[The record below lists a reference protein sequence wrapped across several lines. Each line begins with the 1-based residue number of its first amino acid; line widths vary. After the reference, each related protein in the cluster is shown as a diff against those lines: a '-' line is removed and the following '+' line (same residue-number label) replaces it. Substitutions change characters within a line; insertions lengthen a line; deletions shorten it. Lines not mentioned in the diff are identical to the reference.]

1 LLRYALSPVLPQV
14 PFRLAAAAGLTG
26 RPPPAPFSAER
37 ALLAAQA
44 TCVDNGAMAPQGSA
58 AVPAQSATAA
68 HGTTAALLAGYLHA
82 VGVRHLFCYPGE
94 SVIDFMEASRRRG
107 IELVPAVREGTAAF
121 MAQAAAMATGLP
133 GVCLSTLGPGST
145 ALLNGVA
152 SATLDRV
159 PVLAVSG
166 QIESSREQFFTHQV
180 VDHGRMFAPAAKL
193 ALRLEPAS
201 ADTVIRKAL
210 RTAVAERPGAVH
222 LTVTADAWLVPPG
235 AASAGPA
242 SAGPASAG
250 PASADAAL
258 SGVSDAIIPPPLTA
272 AAGSVDVHGDG
283 DPLRVLRAARR
294 PVILAGIA
302 ALRCAAGPEL
312 VSLAERAGLPVV
324 VSPMAKGTF
333 PEDHPYFAG
342 VLDMAGH
349 RVVWDLLAGAD
360 LILAAGFD
368 PVELISPWSVT
379 TPVLHLDTTPNTDQ
393 VYASAHELVGHVG
406 AILRWITA
414 QWSGQPRWAEAEV
427 ASHRARLRAAWQAG
441 RAEGKLNP
449 SDVVEIARQAT
460 PPDTIVTTDVGSH
473 KIMAGQAWQA
483 REPRSVLMTNGLSA
497 MGFGVPAAIAAKL
510 TRPDRPVLALVGDG
524 GFAMTATEMRIAA
537 TLDLPVTVVVFTDNS
552 LNRIELRQ
560 QLMGYPPT
568 ATRMGG
574 TDLAALAEAMGCDGI
589 RVDTPAALEKALAD
603 FGPRSQPSAGS
614 RPLVIEARIAP
625 AQYEAQF

>member
-1 LLRYALSPVLPQV
+1 M
-14 PFRLAAAAGLTG
+14 
-26 RPPPAPFSAER
+26 
-37 ALLAAQA
+37 AQES
-44 TCVDNGAMAPQGSA
+44 VS
-58 AVPAQSATAA
+58 VPAQGPTAP
-68 HGTTAALLAGYLHA
+68 GSTAALLAGYLHA
-82 VGVRHLFCYPGE
+82 VGVRHVFGYPGE
-94 SVIDFMEASRRRG
+94 SVIDFMEAARHQG
-107 IELVPAVREGTAAF
+107 IELVSAVREGTAAF
-121 MAQAAAMATGLP
+121 MAEAAAMATGQP

-145 ALLNGVA
+145 AVLNGVA

-180 VDHGRMFAPAAKL
+180 VDHGRMFAPATKL

-210 RTAVAERPGAVH
+210 RTVVAERPGAVH
-222 LTVTADAWLVPPG
+222 LTVTADAWLLP
-235 AASAGPA
+235 AGPA
-242 SAGPASAG
+242 SAGAASAG
-250 PASADAAL
+250 ATSA
-258 SGVSDAIIPPPLTA
+258 GVGSVVIPPPLTA
-272 AAGSVDVHGDG
+272 EAGSVDVYGDG
-283 DPLRVLRAARR
+283 DPLQVLRAARR

-312 VSLAERAGLPVV
+312 AGLAERAGIPVV

-360 LILAAGFD
+360 LILTAGFD
-368 PVELISPWSVT
+368 PVELISPWSVS
-379 TPVLHLDTTPNTDQ
+379 TPVVHLDTTPNTDQ

-406 AILRWITA
+406 ALLRWVTA
-414 QWSGQPRWAEAEV
+414 QWSGQPRWTEAEV
-427 ASHRARLRAAWQAG
+427 AAHRARLRAAWLAG
-441 RAEGKLNP
+441 RTEGRLNP
-449 SDVVEIARQAT
+449 SDVVQIARHGA

-473 KIMAGQAWQA
+473 KLMAGQVWQA

-510 TRPDRPVLALVGDG
+510 TRPDRPVMALVGDG

-537 TLDLPVTVVVFTDNS
+537 ALDLPITVVVFTDNS

-574 TDLAALAEAMGCDGI
+574 SDLAALAEAMGCDGV
-589 RVDTPAALEKALAD
+589 RVDTASGLEKALAD
-603 FGPRSQPSAGS
+603 FGPRSQASSGS
-614 RPLVIEARIAP
+614 RPLVIEARIDP
-625 AQYEAQF
+625 AQYEVQF

>member
-1 LLRYALSPVLPQV
+1 
-14 PFRLAAAAGLTG
+14 
-26 RPPPAPFSAER
+26 
-37 ALLAAQA
+37 
-44 TCVDNGAMAPQGSA
+44 MAPQGSA
-58 AVPAQSATAA
+58 AVPAQDAPAQDAPAQDAPAQDAPAA
-68 HGTTAALLAGYLHA
+68 RGTTAALLAGYLHA
-82 VGVRHLFCYPGE
+82 AGVRHIFGYPGE
-94 SVIDFMEASRRRG
+94 SVIDFMEASRHQG
-107 IELVPAVREGTAAF
+107 IELVSAVREGTAAF

-193 ALRLEPAS
+193 ALRLEPLS
-201 ADTVIRKAL
+201 ADPVIRKAL

-222 LTVTADAWLVPPG
+222 LTVTADTWLVPPG
-235 AASAGPA
+235 AAPA
-242 SAGPASAG
+242 SAASAG
-250 PASADAAL
+250 D
-258 SGVSDAIIPPPLTA
+258 GTGDAIIAPPLTA
-272 AAGSVDVHGDG
+272 AAGSVDVYGDG

-312 VSLAERAGLPVV
+312 VSLAERAGVPVV

-368 PVELISPWSVT
+368 PVELISPWAVS

-393 VYASAHELVGHVG
+393 VYASTHELVGHVG
-406 AILRWITA
+406 AILRWLTT

-427 ASHRARLRAAWQAG
+427 AVHRARLSAAWHAG
-441 RAEGKLNP
+441 RADGKLNP
-449 SDVVEIARQAT
+449 SDVVEIARQAA

-473 KIMAGQAWQA
+473 KIMAGQVWRA

-524 GFAMTATEMRIAA
+524 GFAMTATELRIAA
-537 TLDLPVTVVVFTDNS
+537 ALGLPITVVVFTDNS

-560 QLMGYPPT
+560 QAVGYPPT
-568 ATRMGG
+568 ATRLGG

-614 RPLVIEARIAP
+614 RPLVIEARIDP

>member
-1 LLRYALSPVLPQV
+1 
-14 PFRLAAAAGLTG
+14 
-26 RPPPAPFSAER
+26 
-37 ALLAAQA
+37 
-44 TCVDNGAMAPQGSA
+44 M
-58 AVPAQSATAA
+58 
-68 HGTTAALLAGYLHA
+68 LAGYVHA
-82 VGVRHLFCYPGE
+82 VGVRHVFGYPGE
-94 SVIDFMEASRRRG
+94 SVIDFMEAARHRG
-107 IELVPAVREGTAAF
+107 IAVVSAVREGTAAF
-121 MAQAAAMATGLP
+121 MAEAAAMVTGLP

-145 ALLNGVA
+145 AVLNGVA

-180 VDHGRMFAPAAKL
+180 VDHDRLFAPVTKL
-193 ALRLEPAS
+193 ALRLDPAS

-222 LTVTADAWLVPPG
+222 LTVTADAWLVPCG
-235 AASAGPA
+235 
-242 SAGPASAG
+242 
-250 PASADAAL
+250 
-258 SGVSDAIIPPPLTA
+258 SGDQISPPPLA
-272 AAGSVDVHGDG
+272 PSAGSVDVYGDG

-302 ALRCAAGPEL
+302 ALRCAAGPDL
-312 VSLAERAGLPVV
+312 LRLAELAGLPVV
-324 VSPMAKGTF
+324 VSPMAKGVF

-368 PVELISPWSVT
+368 PVELISPWSVA
-379 TPVLHLDTTPNTDQ
+379 TPVVHLDTTPNTDQ

-406 AILRWITA
+406 AILGWIAA
-414 QWSGQPRWAEAEV
+414 QWSGEPRWDETEV
-427 ASHRARLRAAWQAG
+427 AAHRARLRAAWLAG
-441 RAEGKLNP
+441 RIEGRLNP
-449 SDVVEIARQAT
+449 SEVVTIAREAAPT
-460 PPDTIVTTDVGSH
+460 DTIVTTDVGSH

-483 REPRSVLMTNGLSA
+483 AGPRSVLMTNGLSA

-510 TRPDRPVLALVGDG
+510 TRPDRPVIALVGDG
-524 GFAMTATEMRIAA
+524 GFAMAATEMRIASA
-537 TLDLPVTVVVFTDNS
+537 LGVPVTVVVFADGS

-568 ATRMGG
+568 ATRMDGM
-574 TDLAALAEAMGCDGI
+574 DLVALAEAMDCDGV
-589 RVDTPAALEKALAD
+589 RVDSTAGLEKALAG
-603 FGPRSQPSAGS
+603 FGARS
-614 RPLVIEARIAP
+614 RPLIVEARIDT